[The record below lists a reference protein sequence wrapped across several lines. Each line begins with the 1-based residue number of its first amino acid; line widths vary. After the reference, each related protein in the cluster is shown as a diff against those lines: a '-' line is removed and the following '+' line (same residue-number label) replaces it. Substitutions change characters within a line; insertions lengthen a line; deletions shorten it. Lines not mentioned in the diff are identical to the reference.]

1 MGIFPLKSFGI
12 ADFFDK
18 YIPGV
23 HVPKDLLE
31 AMRRCKEEEPDKQKR
46 LKLYD
51 EVNME
56 FFEPF
61 IKEVRKTTKAAGIHV
76 MAVLYERILEPLLRS
91 TM

>member
-1 MGIFPLKSFGI
+1 LK
-12 ADFFDK
+12 
-18 YIPGV
+18 
-23 HVPKDLLE
+23 
-31 AMRRCKEEEPDKQKR
+31 R
-46 LKLYD
+46 YD